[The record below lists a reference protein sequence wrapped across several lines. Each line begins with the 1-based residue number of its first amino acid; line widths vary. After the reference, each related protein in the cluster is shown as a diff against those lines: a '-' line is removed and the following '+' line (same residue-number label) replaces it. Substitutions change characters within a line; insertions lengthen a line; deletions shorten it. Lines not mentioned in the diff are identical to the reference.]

1 MLPYR
6 STAAFD
12 LIRQHKDEHAMVM
25 IEGVQSSKPH
35 EKRELTVYL
44 EELKSLCAEA
54 NVLFMMD
61 EVITG
66 FRLAYGG
73 AQEYFGVQPD
83 LATYGKVLGG
93 GLPIG
98 AVGGR
103 ADIMRLFNSKATGDK
118 KGIMSGGR
126 FSGNRL
132 TMAAGIAQTSFLY
145 ENRRELYPRLNS
157 MGRRLAE
164 IINDYV

>member
-1 MLPYR
+1 MLPAIVANQVMLPYR

-44 EELKSLCAEA
+44 EEFKSLCAEA

-66 FRLAYGG
+66 FRLA
-73 AQEYFGVQPD
+73 
-83 LATYGKVLGG
+83 
-93 GLPIG
+93 
-98 AVGGR
+98 
-103 ADIMRLFNSKATGDK
+103 
-118 KGIMSGGR
+118 
-126 FSGNRL
+126 
-132 TMAAGIAQTSFLY
+132 
-145 ENRRELYPRLNS
+145 
-157 MGRRLAE
+157 
-164 IINDYV
+164 